1 MSLDRNR
8 FRLKGH
14 VLMAV
19 APSMPE
25 ALNWA
30 LIEKFEQFSVHTDAN
45 SEVRIG
51 VPLNKEKQTEY
62 KWLYHKM
69 KGQE

>member
-1 MSLDRNR
+1 MLDKSR
-8 FRLKGH
+8 FRLKSN

-30 LIEKFEQFSVHTDAN
+30 LIEKFQQFSVHTDAN
-45 SEVRIG
+45 GEVRIG
-51 VPLNKEKQTEY
+51 VPLDKARQLEY
-62 KWLYHKM
+62 RWLYHKM